1 MQVAQTMW
9 QILEIYS
16 DLFPLEKNH
25 LLSQTHYVRDLPD
38 PFARSTLPGHITG
51 SGIVIVDQKMLL
63 IHHRY
68 MKEWFQPGGHVDPG
82 ETPDTCAIR
91 EVTEETGWHTAH
103 IAPHQAPLPIDIEMH
118 LIPANP
124 IKQEKEHWHIDFAYL
139 LEPIHQ
145 GLASDPEVCDWFD
158 IQSLQ
163 APRLA
168 RVVQKYYER
177 LK

>member
-1 MQVAQTMW
+1 MQSAQTMW

-25 LLSQTHYVRDLPD
+25 LLSQTHYVQDLPD

-68 MKEWFQPGGHVDPG
+68 LKEWFQPGGHVDPG

-91 EVTEETGWHTAH
+91 EVTEE
-103 IAPHQAPLPIDIEMH
+103 
-118 LIPANP
+118 
-124 IKQEKEHWHIDFAYL
+124 EKKSV
-139 LEPIHQ
+139 LENTKHYQ
-145 GLASDPEVCDWFD
+145 DNWKRYSKSVF
-158 IQSLQ
+158 
-163 APRLA
+163 
-168 RVVQKYYER
+168 
-177 LK
+177 